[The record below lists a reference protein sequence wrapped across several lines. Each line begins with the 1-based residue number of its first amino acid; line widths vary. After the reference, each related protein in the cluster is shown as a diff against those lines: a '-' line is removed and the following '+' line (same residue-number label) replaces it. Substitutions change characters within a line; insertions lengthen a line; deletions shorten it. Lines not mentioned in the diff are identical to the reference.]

1 MRKIPALAA
10 LVAAAALALS
20 SSAAASATGD
30 VALKRTPKVYEWPTE
45 VGNPFS
51 LVVDGKRVLVT
62 DTSFETN
69 AGAISQLQRDGS
81 LTPLIE
87 DVPGL
92 AGLAVRGAW
101 MAYGSTV
108 TDFGTF
114 ENVEGGLNIRS
125 PRGGTVYADIHAY
138 EVANNPDGDVQY
150 GVENPSAC
158 VTEALGGLGIP
169 ASYTGI
175 VDAHPYSVASW
186 KGKWLVADAG
196 ANAIFTVTDSGQVS
210 TLAVLPAQPTVIT
223 AELAAELGVPDCVI
237 GVTYAFEAVP
247 TSVAVGRGGTIL
259 VSTLPGGPE
268 GPAAGARGSLW
279 EVNPRSGD
287 VTLVASGLAGPTSI
301 ATAKDV
307 VYVAELSGGRI
318 SQVRD
323 GQVSLVRELPGALS
337 VATGADGTLW
347 AATMA
352 QEQPGKIITISK
364 GKVKVQGRWKG
375 HDHGHH
381 GHGGG
386 HR

>member
-20 SSAAASATGD
+20 SSAAASATG
-30 VALKRTPKVYEWPTE
+30 VATKKTPIRYDWSTE
-45 VGNPFS
+45 VAAPFS
-51 LVVDGKRVLVT
+51 LAVDGKRVLVT
-62 DTSFETN
+62 DLDFATN
-69 AGAISQLQRDGS
+69 LGAVSQLQPDGT
-81 LTPLIE
+81 LKPLVE
-87 DVPGL
+87 DVPGV

-108 TDFGTF
+108 TDFATF

-125 PRGGTVYADIHAY
+125 PRGSTVYADIRAY
-138 EVANNPDGDVQY
+138 EEANNPDGVVQY

-158 VTEALGGLGIP
+158 VEEALAGLGIP
-169 ASYTGI
+169 ASYTGL

-223 AELAAELGVPDCVI
+223 AALAAELGLPDCVI

-247 TSVAVGRGGTIL
+247 TSVTIGRNGAIL

-268 GPAAGARGSLW
+268 GPAAGARGALW
-279 EVNPRSGD
+279 EVDPRTGA

-301 ATAKDV
+301 AVGKDS
-307 VYVAELSGGRI
+307 VYVAELSAGRI

-323 GQVSLVRELPGALS
+323 GEVSLVTELPGALA
-337 VATGADGTLW
+337 VATGSDGTLW
-347 AATMA
+347 AASMA
-352 QEQPGKIITISK
+352 QAEPGKIITISSK
-364 GKVKVQGRWKG
+364 GKVKVLGHWK
-375 HDHGHH
+375 
-381 GHGGG
+381 GG